1 MSPGWRGPCVTRG
14 TQQGGGSA
22 VLWFCI
28 GKALQTHCWDG
39 VGGQCFLPRDHTRT
53 DLSHCGMMPSRGW
66 AVLFSPKS
74 PWGVGCIPGT
84 TAGFGASHHLLWLGW
99 FGQGLSPAC
108 WCSCP
113 LKKAQEPPVCSRR
126 QIKPPVCFQ
135 AFNCPLAKCTPQ
147 NGWPLSWRSCENLLG
162 SCARKANKQ
171 TRPGAGFQHTRAS
184 GSKPRAPAL
193 LIRASSIAHRW
204 ENLGM

>member
-1 MSPGWRGPCVTRG
+1 MWIREWFPAEKTSHVGLEATQVSPGWRGPCVTRG

-74 PWGVGCIPGT
+74 PWGGWVHPRNHSGVWSVPPLAVAWLVWPRSQPGLLVQLPPKKSTGT
-84 TAGFGASHHLLWLGW
+84 TSLQQEADQTSCLLSSL
-99 FGQGLSPAC
+99 QLSV
-108 WCSCP
+108 S
-113 LKKAQEPPVCSRR
+113 KV
-126 QIKPPVCFQ
+126 
-135 AFNCPLAKCTPQ
+135 
-147 NGWPLSWRSCENLLG
+147 
-162 SCARKANKQ
+162 
-171 TRPGAGFQHTRAS
+171 HTTEWV
-184 GSKPRAPAL
+184 APFL
-193 LIRASSIAHRW
+193 EKL
-204 ENLGM
+204 